1 MIDIKQA
8 ADDAWLGI
16 YTNEETLFN
25 PLNNIPEVYRQE
37 PHLYYSYLMSRP
49 EYFSFICKEILN
61 ISIYPF
67 QSVILNEVWN
77 HQFPMLVASRGA
89 SKCVHYDTLVLSNKG
104 IKKIGDLVNSEGKVY
119 FDDLEVYSESGW
131 QRVEYGWCNGVKET
145 RIIELKNGMEIEATL
160 NHPLRKVFK
169 SKVEWI
175 DTGDIQIGDQIQLL
189 SPVNFN
195 GTGNYSDEYVSSL
208 AQLFTMKSNPL
219 EVTRGFSRD
228 SLNIYVKSLGFVNTN
243 FQIISHFSKKV
254 IKELQILAFWANG
267 NKSESYFCE
276 TDNKYYLKIFNVKAF
291 YSEVKTITKSR
302 TKTYDLHL
310 FKNHSFLS
318 NGMVSHNSYTLALYA
333 LLRAVLLPGRKIII
347 VGSVF
352 RQSKVI
358 FNYISKMYYNSP
370 LLRDSNP
377 GKSPK
382 MYPDRCELQIGD
394 SLITA
399 LPIGNGGESIRGY
412 RSNDTLAD
420 EFSSQSAEIFETVIA
435 GFSSVSQDPVQ
446 NTKDAAAL
454 AFLKSINQPTDVV
467 KRDDFNKDNQITITG
482 SAYYY
487 FNHFAQYWE
496 KWKSI
501 IHSKGDR
508 ERLNEIFKG
517 DIPEGFNWED
527 YCVIRIPYQ
536 LLPIGFMS
544 DANIARSKAIM
555 TTGIFQMEFGACFSK
570 DSNGFF
576 KASSIENAT
585 ANKDN
590 NIKLP
595 SSEEYIIFDAKVKG
609 DPDKEYVFGVDPAS
623 EVDNFSVVII
633 ELGIDHNRVVY
644 CWTTNSKKFKKKLQK
659 GLIDNRDYYGFC
671 CRKIRNLMK
680 DFNCVHV
687 ALDAQG
693 GGKAVYEAFHDEK
706 NMESGEVALWEV
718 IESGKKKDSDGEAGK
733 HVIQLAQF
741 SNYEYISSANHN
753 LKKDIED
760 KTLLFSRYSAALLSF
775 EDAIAGIDEDDLE
788 DTSIYDTLEDCII
801 ELQEL
806 KTELAQ
812 IVVTTT
818 ASGRERWDTPETK
831 ISGSRK
837 GRSRKDRYSALLI
850 ANASAR
856 KRMRGENDDKDMNS
870 QYNKVNNKD
879 MSYIGPRWATD
890 ALSELYAD

>member
-1 MIDIKQA
+1 MSNLIDIKQA

-25 PLNNIPEVYRQE
+25 PLNNIPESFRQD

-61 ISIYPF
+61 IDIYPF
-67 QSVILNEVWN
+67 QSVILDEMWN

-89 SKCVHYDTLVLSNKG
+89 SKCLHYNTLVLSNKG
-104 IKKIGDLVNSEGKVY
+104 IRKIGDLVNSEGQVY

-131 QRVEYGWCNGVKET
+131 QRVEYGWCNGTKAT
-145 RIIELKNGMEIEATL
+145 RIIELTNGMEIEATL
-160 NHPLRKVFK
+160 NHPLRKLIK
-169 SKVEWI
+169 SKPEWCEVRDLEVE
-175 DTGDIQIGDQIQLL
+175 DRIQLL
-189 SPVNFN
+189 APNSFE
-195 GTGNYSDEYVSSL
+195 GTGSYSDEYITSL
-208 AQLFTMKSNPL
+208 ANLFDIQDKLPES
-219 EVTRGFSRD
+219 VYCFSKD
-228 SLNIYVKSLGFVNTN
+228 SLIKYVESLGVVNTKK
-243 FQIISHFSKKV
+243 QKISHFSKTL
-254 IKELQILAFWANG
+254 IKELQVLVFWATG
-267 NKSESYFCE
+267 KYTKSYFE
-276 TDNKYYLKIFNVKAF
+276 DDKYHLEIYNRKTLFSKIKN
-291 YSEVKTITKSR
+291 ITKSK

-310 FKNHSFLS
+310 YEDHSFLS

-333 LLRAVLLPGRKIII
+333 LLRAILLPGRKIII

-358 FNYISKMYYNSP
+358 FNYLSKMYSNSP

-399 LPIGNGGESIRGY
+399 LPIGAGGDSIRGY

-420 EFSSQSAEIFETVIA
+420 EFSSQSSEIFETVIA

-454 AFLKSINQPTDVV
+454 AFLKSINSPTDIVR
-467 KRDDFNKDNQITITG
+467 RDEFNKDNQIILTG

-501 IHSKGDR
+501 IYSKGST
-508 ERLNEIFKG
+508 EKLNEIFKG
-517 DIPEGFNWED
+517 DIPLGFNWED
-527 YCVIRIPYQ
+527 YCVLRLPYE

-544 DANIARSKAIM
+544 DANIARSKATM
-555 TTGIFQMEFGACFSK
+555 SSGVFEMEFNAVFSK

-585 ANKDN
+585 ANKEN
-590 NIKLP
+590 NITFP
-595 SSEEYIIFDAKVKG
+595 GSDTPVIFEPKIKG
-609 DPDKEYVFGVDPAS
+609 DPNKEYVFGIDPAS
-623 EVDNFSVVII
+623 EIDNFSVVIEEI
-633 ELGIDHNRVVY
+633 GSNHNKIVY
-644 CWTTNSKKFKKKLQK
+644 CWTTNSKKFKRKLQK
-659 GLIDNRDYYGFC
+659 GLIDNKDYYGFC

-680 DFNCVHV
+680 DFNCVHI

-693 GGKAVYEAFHDEK
+693 GGKAVYETLHDDK
-706 NMESGEVALWEV
+706 NMEEGELPLWE
-718 IESGKKKDSDGEAGK
+718 IIDDKSKDSDGEAGL
-733 HVIQLAQF
+733 HIIQLVQF
-741 SNYEYISSANHN
+741 ANYEYLSSANHN

-760 KTLLFSRYSAALLSF
+760 KTLLFPRYSAALLAY
-775 EDAIAGIDEDDLE
+775 DDGIGGIDEEDLE

-806 KTELAQ
+806 KSELAQ

-818 ASGRERWDTPETK
+818 PSGRERWDTPETK
-831 ISGSRK
+831 ISGSKK
-837 GRSRKDRYSALLI
+837 GRSRKDRYSSLLI
-850 ANASAR
+850 ANAAAR
-856 KRMRGENDDKDMNS
+856 KRMRGENDDKDMNY
-870 QYNKVNNKD
+870 QYQKVENKD
-879 MSYIGPRWATD
+879 LSYIGPRWATD
-890 ALSELYAD
+890 RLSELYSD